1 MGETAAIFA
10 TFAAISA
17 AAFCGPALRRL
28 LSPAPST
35 LGKGTLLSELAAA
48 ETRVRSLAGPVS
60 VFISRVASAEV
71 AGREPSDRDALHF
84 SLTQLEALDAAHWG
98 VGDGAGLPSSAA
110 AGAALARLRRDAE
123 VAAAAVAVLAAHPLF
138 APPNRVFEAL
148 VLLNKEELALTKK
161 AIGVAAAEGV
171 PVLSAEF
178 ERVQRAVLRERLKE
192 VGPTSG
198 DAGSGALLAA
208 LCPDLKKVAPVWTS
222 AVQLGLAAE
231 RAGFAGYDGFE
242 GKLGAIT
249 KRFQSAWC
257 APRRYA
263 PRPPAP
269 QRPLTPPSHTHTNPA
284 HGGGRRVQK
293 AHGGRGG
300 ERGVVEKSN

>member
-123 VAAAAVAVLAAHPLF
+123 VAAAAVAVLAA
-138 APPNRVFEAL
+138 
-148 VLLNKEELALTKK
+148 
-161 AIGVAAAEGV
+161 EGV

-249 KRFQSAWC
+249 KRFQSAW
-257 APRRYA
+257 RRCA